1 MPLFYKKDINP
12 TTSLAIWKIEEAEAF
27 FLDYVPLKSTIT
39 HPHKRLQHLAGRY
52 LLQYL
57 YPDFPISSI
66 QIADT
71 RKPYLEDEKYHFSI
85 SHSGDYAAA
94 IVSSTERTGIDIELV
109 RPTVAKIAHKF
120 LHPEEIN
127 QLLGVDIHT
136 KLGDIVQIQSIL
148 LPKLTELTVHWCA
161 KEAIFKWWGLGDVD
175 FSEMMRIDDFILSDE
190 GTLRSRF
197 IKDNLPHPITP
208 QYKIFDGLC
217 LVWLS
222 ENWQ

>member
-12 TTSLAIWKIEEAEAF
+12 TTSLAIWKIEEPEAF

-57 YPDFPISSI
+57 YPDFPISFI

-71 RKPYLEDEKYHFSI
+71 RKPYLENEKYHFSI
-85 SHSGDYAAA
+85 SHCGDYAAA
-94 IVSSTERTGIDIELV
+94 IVSSTVRTGIDIELV

-127 QLLGVDIHT
+127 QLLGVAINSPM
-136 KLGDIVQIQSIL
+136 GNMAQIQTIL

-175 FSEMMRIDDFILSDE
+175 FSEMMRIDDLILSE
-190 GTLRSRF
+190 KGKLKSRF
-197 IKDNLPHPITP
+197 IRDKLPHTITP
-208 QYKIFDGLC
+208 QYKIFGNLC

-222 ENWQ
+222 ENW